1 MDIFNGGLLE
11 GMPFAVWALVHAA
24 GLTVAC
30 LSRMS
35 LGRRMQVTM
44 QMAMAMSIVLVAG
57 LAINTDLAASLAWVA
72 SAATIGVM
80 VIAAVWEPVPQFHD
94 PMLMR
99 VIAAHE

>member
-1 MDIFNGGLLE
+1 MEIFNGGIFE
-11 GMPFAVWALVHAA
+11 GMPLAVWALVHAA
-24 GLTVAC
+24 CLTVAC
-30 LSRMS
+30 LSRLS
-35 LGRRMQVTM
+35 LGRRLQITM
-44 QMAMAMSIVLVAG
+44 QMGMALGIVLVAG